1 MKLSKTGIVLLSSLV
16 LSGLVMVTLDN
27 PTVKANV
34 TPTVVT
40 TTNDSNDTTGTDP
53 QIDQQG
59 IAPVA
64 NEDNNTL
71 QQVANNN
78 NVDLSTLESLNGNV
92 DPNQPLP
99 DGTPI
104 YLPQNQIAS
113 ANSLDAEDAT
123 SAKSGLSEA
132 QWEEFYESY
141 SKANRDAKI
150 WIAKHESGFSY
161 SARNGQYIGR
171 FQLTSSYLN
180 GDYSV
185 ENQERTADKYV
196 SNRYGSWTAAKA
208 HWEAYGWY

>member
-1 MKLSKTGIVLLSSLV
+1 MIIQQLS
-16 LSGLVMVTLDN
+16 D
-27 PTVKANV
+27 V
-34 TPTVVT
+34 TPIVVT
-40 TTNDSNDTTGTDP
+40 TTNDSNAITCTDP

-78 NVDLSTLESLNGNV
+78 NVDLSTLESLNGDV

-113 ANSLDAEDAT
+113 ANSLHAEDAT

-132 QWEEFYESY
+132 QWE
-141 SKANRDAKI
+141 
-150 WIAKHESGFSY
+150 
-161 SARNGQYIGR
+161 
-171 FQLTSSYLN
+171 
-180 GDYSV
+180 
-185 ENQERTADKYV
+185 
-196 SNRYGSWTAAKA
+196 
-208 HWEAYGWY
+208 AYGWY